1 MYDGP
6 IIDTFLHG
14 PWIGPDSAERIRADR
29 MEWIDD
35 PRMAKVMRTFKHDEE
50 GNDGPRRLS
59 VAEILT
65 NMDRCGVER
74 GILATKVYYPARA
87 ESVIALNRSFSE
99 MSQESAGRLK
109 WIASLIP
116 PEQGSASYWDVMENS
131 RLIAAIAHD
140 SGLCGIH
147 ITPSPWGIVPN
158 DRWFYPAYAKCVE
171 VGLPLFTYVG
181 APGPLWPM
189 ETNNPA
195 YLDDVA
201 LAFPQLRI
209 IAHHIGDPWTDMSVR
224 LAARHEN
231 FYICTSAWSPKAF
244 PAALR
249 EFLAGRW
256 HGVMG
261 CDKVLF
267 ASDYPLMNLERTV
280 RDARSMNLSP
290 EKLSNFLFNNANHLF
305 WND

>member
-6 IIDTFLHG
+6 VTDCFLHG
-14 PWIGPDSAERIRADR
+14 PWIGPDVGGDVRADR
-29 MEWIDD
+29 MEWVDD
-35 PRMAKVMRTFKHDEE
+35 PRMARVMRTFKHGEQ
-50 GNDGPRRLS
+50 GNDGPPRLS
-59 VAEILT
+59 VADILAT
-65 NMDRCGVER
+65 MDSCGVAR

-87 ESVIALNRSFSE
+87 AAVIALNQSFSE
-99 MSQESAGRLK
+99 MSRESGGRLK

-116 PEQGSASYWDVMENS
+116 PEQGSASYWDIMENS
-131 RLIAAIAHD
+131 RLIAAVAGD
-140 SGLCGIH
+140 PGLCGIH
-147 ITPSPWGIVPN
+147 ITPSPWGILPN

-171 VGLPLFTYVG
+171 ADLPLFTYVG

-195 YLDDVA
+195 HLDDVA

-244 PAALR
+244 PAALV
-249 EFLAGRW
+249 EFLRGRW
-256 HGVMG
+256 HGVAG
-261 CDKVLF
+261 SDKVVF
-267 ASDYPLMNLERTV
+267 ASDYPLMDLQRTV
-280 RDARSMNLSP
+280 RDVRAMDLP
-290 EKLSNFLFNNANHLF
+290 LEKIENFLHLNAQRLF
-305 WND
+305 WA